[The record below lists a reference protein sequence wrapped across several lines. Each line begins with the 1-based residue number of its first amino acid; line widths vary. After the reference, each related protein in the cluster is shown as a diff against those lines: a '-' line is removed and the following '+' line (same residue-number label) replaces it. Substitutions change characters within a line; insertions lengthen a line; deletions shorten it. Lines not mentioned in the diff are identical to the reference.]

1 MSDKKD
7 MLVFVVDDD
16 SMQRELL
23 KDYLGKSGKYTVN
36 AFSNGEECLQNLS
49 QNPSIIFLDYNLNS
63 VNKNAKDGL
72 SVLKEVKKN
81 NPETEVVMFSGQEKI
96 EIAVNTMTYGAFD
109 YIVKSESAFL
119 RADNVIKNILKRHK
133 LQQENKMFKRLSITL
148 GGLAAILILGAIVA
162 YALGYISDS
171 QVGADI

>member
-7 MLVFVVDDD
+7 MLVFVIDDD
-16 SMQRELL
+16 SMQQELL
-23 KDYLGKSGKYTVN
+23 KDYLGKSGKYTVK

-49 QNPSIIFLDYNLNS
+49 LNPSIIFLDYNLNS
-63 VNKNAKDGL
+63 VKKNAKDGL
-72 SVLKEVKKN
+72 TVLKEIKKS

-148 GGLAAILILGAIVA
+148 GGLAAILIIGAIVA
-162 YALGYISDS
+162 YALGYITDG